1 MSRILQAL
9 NRHARERGD
18 EVAVEGDQEALS
30 WGSLE
35 QEVGRLVDA
44 MGGVSRLGL
53 FMDNSPAWLVAD
65 LAALS
70 RRITCVPV
78 PGFFSPDQKQH
89 VLEDASL
96 DAVLSDDP
104 QLADLPGKDW
114 HGREI
119 HVAGRK
125 LTLARRFGLRPPPL
139 PGTLKIT
146 YTSGTTGDPRGV
158 RLGLEAMEQV
168 AESLC
173 GLSGANADDRALALL
188 PLAILLENIGSL
200 YVPILAGARMLLP
213 SGDSLGLQGSGGM
226 NPNILGVSLKRLQ
239 PTAMI
244 MPPQLLKL
252 LMGLAQAG
260 QLPDSFRFLAVGG
273 APLPASQAEQAREL
287 GLPVYQG
294 YGLSEAASVV
304 AMNTPAA
311 SCFRSVGKALPHCE
325 LRISPDGEI
334 LVRGALFRG
343 YLHQDDWNPGDF
355 LPTGD
360 LGYLDPEGFLH
371 VMGRRKNLI
380 INAYGRNLSPEWVEA
395 ELLAEPCLAQGVVFG
410 DGRPW
415 LSAVLVP
422 APGTGEDAI
431 DQALARVNE
440 RLPDYARVLDYVVAG
455 EPFSPSNRLA
465 TSNGR
470 SRRDAIHE
478 QYRSQLDALYQ
489 GESIRVL

>member
-9 NRHARERGD
+9 TRHARERGD
-18 EVAVEGDQEALS
+18 EIAVEGDHEVLS
-30 WGSLE
+30 WRRLE
-35 QEVGRLVDA
+35 EEVGHLVDV

-53 FMDNSPAWLVAD
+53 CMDNSPAWLVAD

-70 RRITCVPV
+70 RSVACVPV
-78 PGFFSPDQKQH
+78 PAFFSPDQKQH
-89 VLEDASL
+89 VLKDACL

-104 QLADLPGKDW
+104 NPADFPGKGW

-119 HVAGRK
+119 RLAGRK
-125 LTLARRFGLRPPPL
+125 LTLARRFGQRPPPL
-139 PGTLKIT
+139 PGIFKIT

-158 RLGLEAMEQV
+158 RLGLEAMERV

-173 GLSGANADDRALALL
+173 KLSGANAEDRALALL

-213 SGDSLGLQGSGGM
+213 SVGSLGLQGSGGV
-226 NPNILGVSLKRLQ
+226 NPQLLGVSLKRLQ

-273 APLPASQAEQAREL
+273 APLPASQVEQAREL

-294 YGLSEAASVV
+294 YGLSEAVSVV
-304 AMNTPAA
+304 AMNTPEA
-311 SCFRSVGKALPHCE
+311 SCSSSVGKVLPHCE

-343 YLHQDDWNPGDF
+343 YLHQEDWNPGDF

-360 LGYLDPEGFLH
+360 LGYLDPDGFLY
-371 VMGRRKNLI
+371 VTGRRKNLI
-380 INAYGRNLSPEWVEA
+380 INAYGRNLSPEWLEA
-395 ELLAEPCLAQGVVFG
+395 ELLAEPCLAQGAVFG

-422 APGTGEDAI
+422 APGVGEDAI
-431 DQALARVNE
+431 DQALARINE
-440 RLPDYARVLDYVVAG
+440 RLPDYARVLDYVVAR
-455 EPFSPSNRLA
+455 EPFTPSNRLA

-470 SRRDAIHE
+470 PRRDAIHE
-478 QYRSQLDALYQ
+478 QYRSQLDVLYQ
-489 GESIRVL
+489 GEAVRVL